1 MKQILSRADEVLLLS
16 ILRLRDNAYGVTI
29 VEEVKRR
36 TGKTLTFGSLWVSL
50 DILTKRDLVH
60 KRMADATS
68 ERGGR
73 KKIFY
78 TVTSEGLTS
87 LERAREFQKE
97 IWRGV
102 PTLIRKEREV
112 T

>member
-1 MKQILSRADEVLLLS
+1 MDILSRADEILLLA
-16 ILRLRDNAYGVTI
+16 ILRLKDKAYGVTI
-29 VEEVKRR
+29 VDEVESR

-50 DILTKRDLVH
+50 DILYKRGLVH

-68 ERGGR
+68 ARGGR

-78 TVTSEGLTS
+78 TVTKDGLLA
-87 LERAREFQKE
+87 LERTRLFQNE

-102 PTLIRKEREV
+102 PSLIRKAREA

>member
-1 MKQILSRADEVLLLS
+1 MDILSRADEILLLA

-29 VEEVKRR
+29 VDEVGTR

-50 DILTKRDLVH
+50 DILCKRGLVH
-60 KRMADATS
+60 KRLADATPD
-68 ERGGR
+68 RGGR

-78 TVTSEGLTS
+78 TVTGDGLAA
-87 LERAREFQKE
+87 LERAREFQNG
-97 IWRGV
+97 IWRGI
-102 PTLIRKEREV
+102 PALIRKAREA